1 MLQSSVKVHVLV
13 IIRSLGQEPIASVS
27 VNTACKP
34 VEQLSASLVTS
45 PVTVIVASYPQVA
58 FLYMVKSAGAVKVG
72 FVLSKAVII
81 CTFVVVFPQASV
93 SVQVL
98 VMIS

>member
-1 MLQSSVKVHVLV
+1 MINSSGHDPTV
-13 IIRSLGQEPIASVS
+13 SAS
-27 VNTACKP
+27 VNTAFKP
-34 VEQLSASLVTS
+34 VEQLSASSVTS